1 MPNGKAWSR
10 RTFLASSGLG
20 LATGGLGAATLLGAA
35 GGAGAAEWKPD
46 ERANVKT
53 VTDFCA
59 AWATRD
65 LARVL
70 PFLADDCV
78 YRMTEATPP
87 ASGHDG
93 VVQRLKPTIDN
104 ATLVEFRVLETMAAG
119 PIVINH
125 RVDRFITA
133 RPLTWEGV
141 GVFFVK
147 DGKIKEWSDYTIRVE
162 R

>member
-1 MPNGKAWSR
+1 MSDIRDATR
-10 RTFLASSGLG
+10 RRFVTSM
-20 LATGGLGAATLLGAA
+20 TGAAAGVGAAALLGGAVHADAA
-35 GGAGAAEWKPD
+35 DWNEGEK
-46 ERANVKT
+46 ANVKT

-59 AWATRD
+59 AWSTRD
-65 LARVL
+65 LSRVL
-70 PFLADDCV
+70 PFLAADCV
-78 YRMTEATPP
+78 YRMTETTPP
-87 ASGHDG
+87 AAGHEG
-93 VVQRLKPTIDN
+93 VIQRLKPTVDN
-104 ATLVEFRVLETMAAG
+104 STAVEFRVLDTAAAG

-125 RVDRFITA
+125 RIDRFMTA

>member
-1 MPNGKAWSR
+1 MPDGKGWSR
-10 RTFLASSGLG
+10 RTFLATGGLG

-35 GGAGAAEWKPD
+35 GGAGAAEWNAD

-65 LARVL
+65 MARVL

-78 YRMTEATPP
+78 YRMTEVTPP

-93 VVQRLKPTIDN
+93 VVQRLKPTLDN
-104 ATLVEFRVLETMAAG
+104 ATLVEFRVLDTMAAG

-125 RVDRFITA
+125 RVDRFMTA